1 MKTSETTG
9 FKSNPTAFETMKN
22 WSNMS
27 EADKSIAAAEI
38 RADNYYISDNA
49 QNVALLAEQIEIGLT
64 EDPAYYGFMTDDISA
79 TARELAEIISGGSMS
94 GHAYVDSANRNL
106 TCEAGTI
113 DLTAEDWTDKVANIV
128 CGYDL
133 INKVREALLNEESV
147 TLTLVPATNPENR
160 QSLCEQWLTPE
171 EADSDEYIRELCV
184 TAETGNGYDWT
195 SERARLIN
203 RVLADIDDGEIDPDR
218 LAQHESD
225 WRETCTRY
233 CDPMGWDYDNDA
245 SFSSIMKEIK
255 RGGAL

>member
-1 MKTSETTG
+1 MKTTDTTG

-27 EADKSIAAAEI
+27 EDEKSIAAAEI
-38 RADNYYISDNA
+38 REDNYYISDNS
-49 QNVALLAEQIEIGLT
+49 QNVALVAEQIEIGLT
-64 EDPAYYGFMTDDISA
+64 EDPEYYNFVTDDIEA
-79 TARELAEIISGGSMS
+79 TARELAEIISGHSMS
-94 GHAYVDSANRNL
+94 GHAYVDCTNRNL

-113 DLTAEDWTDKVANIV
+113 DLTADDWTDKAANIK

-133 INKVREALLNEESV
+133 INQVREALRNEESV
-147 TLTLVPATNPENR
+147 TLTLVPATNPENDH
-160 QSLCEQWLTPE
+160 SLCEQWLTPE

-184 TAETGNGYDWT
+184 TTDNYYDWT

-203 RVLADIDDGEIDPDR
+203 RVLADIDDGEIDVDR
-218 LAQHESD
+218 LARHEAD